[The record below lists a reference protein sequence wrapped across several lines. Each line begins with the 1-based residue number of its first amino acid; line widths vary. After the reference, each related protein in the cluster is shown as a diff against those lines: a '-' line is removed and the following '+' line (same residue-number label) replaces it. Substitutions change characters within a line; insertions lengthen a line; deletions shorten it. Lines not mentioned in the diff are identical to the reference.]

1 MADFA
6 ARRVT
11 MVDTQVRPNDVTLLP
26 IIESMLSVPRERFVP
41 EAIVEVAYSG
51 ENLPLSRDRVVL
63 EARTFAKMIDALDIQ
78 PDELVLD
85 LACGLGYSTAV
96 MAHLAQAV
104 VGVEDDA
111 AMVAEAQARLAETE
125 VPNAVVV
132 QGDLAAGW
140 PGQAPYDV
148 IMVNGAIE
156 AFPQALADQLK
167 DGGRV
172 AAIFKEGNLGV
183 VRIGLRVDGRIEWRF
198 GFNAHAPLLPG
209 FSHRAG
215 FSL

>member
-51 ENLPLSRDRVVL
+51 ENLPLSQDRVVL

-111 AMVAEAQARLAETE
+111 AMVADAQARLAEAE

-148 IMVNGAIE
+148 MMVNGAIE

-209 FSHRAG
+209 FAHRAG